1 MKIKAKIDTVLPIVL
16 SLALPALRLFAGTG
30 YEGSIPL
37 MVEWLLLSVMLF
49 ALWHFLWL
57 LWDKPFSK
65 KRRWQTLSYALIITL
80 LLGFNQTQ
88 VEDNL
93 SSFQYAF
100 IFRLATSSFVF
111 WAIQYAIRSQQNLS
125 NLLLEKEQLQ
135 TEHYKTQLQSLRT
148 KIDPHFLFNT
158 LNTLRIMVRNQ
169 YDGTE
174 KFVMSLSDFYRQTL
188 QFHESPTI
196 CLAKELDVLEAYLFL
211 MKSRN
216 QGGLNIEI
224 AVDKELHE
232 YFIPT
237 LSLQIVT
244 ENCFKH
250 NTMTASKPLHIS
262 VKAVENSYIAIRN
275 NIQPKLTPTQSS
287 GHGLE
292 NIRQRYQLLGIENGI
307 EIEQTTDFF
316 EVRLRLLDK
325 TL

>member
-1 MKIKAKIDTVLPIVL
+1 MKIKAKIDTVLPIIL
-16 SLALPALRLFAGTG
+16 SFVLPAFRLFAGDG
-30 YEGSIPL
+30 YVGSIPL
-37 MVEWLLLSVMLF
+37 LVEWLLLSVMLF
-49 ALWHFLWL
+49 VLWQFLWL
-57 LWDKPFSK
+57 LWEKPFSK
-65 KRRWQTLSYALIITL
+65 KRRWYTVSYALIIL
-80 LLGFNQTQ
+80 FLLGFNQTLI
-88 VEDNL
+88 EENI
-93 SSFQYAF
+93 SSFQYMF
-100 IFRLATSSFVF
+100 IFRFAASAFMF
-111 WAIQYAIRSQQNLS
+111 WSIQYVIRSQQDIAH
-125 NLLLEKEQLQ
+125 LLLEKEQLQ

-169 YDGTE
+169 HSGTE

-188 QFHESPTI
+188 QFNEKPTI
-196 CLAKELDVLEAYLFL
+196 GLSKELQVLEAYLFL

-216 QGGLNIEI
+216 QTGLNIEI
-224 AVDKELHE
+224 MVNEKFHKH
-232 YFIPT
+232 FIPT

-262 VKAVENSYIAIRN
+262 VTAVENNYITIRN

-307 EIEQTTDFF
+307 EIEQTADFF
-316 EVRLRLLDK
+316 EVKLKLI
-325 TL
+325 